1 MSGRFAFPGTLT
13 ATIPATAGCA
23 FLGADMADL
32 PEKQTQEIGKGKP
45 GPGRP
50 KGQSN
55 KTTTALKEAILQ
67 AAAEHGEDDT
77 GKDGL
82 KGYLRKVARE
92 DVKAFSGLLGRVL
105 PLDVNA
111 AGTFNVIIAGDDAA
125 L

>member
-1 MSGRFAFPGTLT
+1 MGDHEQPKEGANRGN
-13 ATIPATAGCA
+13 AG
-23 FLGADMADL
+23 
-32 PEKQTQEIGKGKP
+32 K
-45 GPGRP
+45 GRP
-50 KGQSN
+50 KGASN
-55 KTTTALKEAILQ
+55 KTTTALKEAILL
-67 AAAEHGEDDT
+67 AATEHGEDDT

-111 AGTFNVIIAGDDAA
+111 SGSFTVNLAGDDAA